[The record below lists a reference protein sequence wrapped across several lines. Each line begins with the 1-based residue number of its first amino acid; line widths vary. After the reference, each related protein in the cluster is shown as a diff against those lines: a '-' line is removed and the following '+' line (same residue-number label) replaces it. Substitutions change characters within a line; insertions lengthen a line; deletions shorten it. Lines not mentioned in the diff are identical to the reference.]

1 MLYSVGIMHDMNK
14 HTDQFLS
21 KDAEIKIFIIYFWR
35 NNLLCFV
42 PFQIAVNKCQR
53 VNTYFK
59 IYNYSRINKHIL
71 REITIANISN

>member
-42 PFQIAVNKCQR
+42 PFQITVNKCQR

-59 IYNYSRINKHIL
+59 IYNYSLINKHIL